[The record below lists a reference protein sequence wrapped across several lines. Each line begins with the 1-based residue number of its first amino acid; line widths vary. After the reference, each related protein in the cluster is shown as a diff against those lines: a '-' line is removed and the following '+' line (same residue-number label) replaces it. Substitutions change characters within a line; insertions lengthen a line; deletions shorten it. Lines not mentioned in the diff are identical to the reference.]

1 MVLSFQLKQE
11 TEKVNNKS
19 KEKKDFDSEEY
30 LLVALVVKTTAY
42 NTTDEYCQMASVW
55 GRKIHLMYY
64 IHMSDGLG
72 LGGHLMY
79 YIYN

>member
-1 MVLSFQLKQE
+1 MFKNLSCYYKCPSFMVLSFQLKQE

-55 GRKIHLMYY
+55 GRGFKRRQNTKY
-64 IHMSDGLG
+64 I
-72 LGGHLMY
+72 
-79 YIYN
+79 